1 MNILINAS
9 NLKAGGGLQVADSI
23 CRELYKFTEHKFTVV
38 LSTFLRDTQRS
49 IDGFPNVDTY
59 TYDIK
64 NSLTTIICGR
74 DRYLDNL
81 VAEKGINAVLTIFG
95 PSRWN
100 PKVPHLSGFAISQIL
115 VPESPYFRVL
125 RKTDRIKFGIYNW
138 FLEIAFKRS
147 GKYFYTENPFISERL
162 KMLFPSKTV
171 YTVTNYYN
179 QVFDRP
185 SQWREVKLPPFDGV
199 TLLTIATPY
208 IHKNVTIAASTARLL
223 RKKHPDFRFRFV
235 FSFNKEDFHADIKDI
250 EDNFLFVGRVDI
262 SECPSLYMQCDIV
275 FVPTL
280 IECFT
285 AAYPEAMRMR
295 KPIVTTD
302 LEFAH
307 GLCGDAADYYS
318 ALDSQD
324 CANAIYRVATDDLI
338 RTSIVENGEKQL
350 THYDDYRQRAMK
362 LVDLTAALR

>member
-23 CRELYKFTEHKFTVV
+23 CREIHKFQQHEFTVV
-38 LSTFLRDTQRS
+38 LSSYLYDTFEALKEVSNIKLYR
-49 IDGFPNVDTY
+49 
-59 TYDIK
+59 YDIK
-64 NSLTTIICGR
+64 NSISTIVFGR
-74 DRYLDNL
+74 EPFLDGL
-81 VAEKGINAVLTIFG
+81 VNNNSIETVLTIFG

-100 PKVPHLSGFAISQIL
+100 PRIPHLSGFAISQIL
-115 VPESPYFRVL
+115 VPESPYFKIL
-125 RKTDRIKFGIYNW
+125 RRIDRIKYGIYNRL
-138 FLEIAFKRS
+138 LEIAFKRS

-162 KMLFPSKTV
+162 KKLFPDKTV

-179 QVFDRP
+179 QIFDNP
-185 SQWREVKLPPFDGV
+185 SQWREIKLPSFDGV

-208 IHKNVTIAASTARLL
+208 IHKNVTIAASTARFL
-223 RKKHPDFRFRFV
+223 RKKYPDFRFRFV
-235 FSFNKEDFHADIKDI
+235 FSFDKEDFHADIKNI
-250 EDNFLFVGRVDI
+250 EENFLFIGRVDI

-307 GLCGDAADYYS
+307 GLCGDAAVYYS

-324 CANAIYRVATDDLI
+324 CANAIYRVASDDSI
-338 RTSIVENGEKQL
+338 RTIMVKNGEEQL
-350 THYDDYRQRAMK
+350 NHYDDYSQRAMK
-362 LVDLTAALR
+362 LVELTAALR